1 MLMKTINP
9 PPWLSP
15 DITQVT
21 WESETRHYGVRIC
34 RNLWG
39 ELELRKEWGSR
50 FSRRG
55 NSMVVPVMNTNQAMG
70 LIAKENL
77 RRTHRGYKVISK
89 VHLCI
94 ENTGT
99 SVEIGIIRI

>member
-1 MLMKTINP
+1 MKTIEP

-15 DITQVT
+15 DITHVS
-21 WESETRHYGVRIC
+21 WESETRHYGIRIS

-55 NSMVVPVMNTNQAMG
+55 NSLVVPVMNANQALG
-70 LIAKENL
+70 LIAKEN
-77 RRTHRGYKVISK
+77 RRRLQRGYCLI
-89 VHLCI
+89 
-94 ENTGT
+94 NTN
-99 SVEIGIIRI
+99 R